1 MLFSD
6 SLSAVGKKVPIRL
19 LDISALFRGLRIR
32 AEDFVF
38 VKMDIE
44 GLEYDIVRKMVV
56 SGMLDHLVDKI
67 AVEWYTFIISVYKM
81 FLCMYVCMYMPAM
94 NGY

>member
-1 MLFSD
+1 MHSLYSD

-32 AEDFVF
+32 PEDFVF

-56 SGMLDHLVDKI
+56 TGMLDHLVDKI
-67 AVEWYTFIISVYKM
+67 AVEW
-81 FLCMYVCMYMPAM
+81 
-94 NGY
+94 